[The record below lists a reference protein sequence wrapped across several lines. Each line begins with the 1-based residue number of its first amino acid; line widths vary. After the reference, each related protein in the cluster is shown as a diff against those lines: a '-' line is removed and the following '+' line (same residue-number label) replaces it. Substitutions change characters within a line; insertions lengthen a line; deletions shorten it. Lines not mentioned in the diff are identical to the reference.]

1 MKNKSIF
8 FQKNIS
14 FLLLAF
20 LGLNYLAFLIVFTL
34 KALPAF
40 LMQLILLLNV
50 LKNQSGLQQ
59 LLSTMDLYIGFIAG
73 IVVTFLWFKFCI
85 SIYKSIIGYYK
96 TRRVLKN
103 LNCYFIDEVNVVN
116 TNDEFVFTSGL
127 LNPQIYSSQKLLEN
141 LTEQEYSVVIA
152 HEKYHKKSFDPLK
165 KFMLNMIYSTLP
177 YFPGKKTV
185 FENYD
190 VLTELCADNYAES
203 ISKSRKP
210 IVSALS
216 KMVEFN
222 FNNMANI
229 SAFNLKSDRIK
240 ILVGKELFKTK
251 SFFMALFAIITFT
264 FFNTVLIKNTDVF
277 MQCQHIVECFQALF
291 SESGKISSQ
300 DKEVCLS
307 SDNLTSKYHC
317 MKFTESHHPDDNSMM
332 SSI

>member
-1 MKNKSIF
+1 MKNKNIF
-8 FQKNIS
+8 LQKNIS

-20 LGLNYLAFLIVFTL
+20 LGFNYSAFLIVFTL

-59 LLSTMDLYIGFIAG
+59 LIITLDLYMGFIAG
-73 IVVTFLWFKFCI
+73 LLVIFLWFKFWK
-85 SIYKSIIGYYK
+85 SIYKSVIGYYK

-103 LNCYFIDEVNVVN
+103 LNCYFVDEVNVVN
-116 TNDEFVFTSGL
+116 TSDEFVFTTGL
-127 LNPQIYSSQKLLEN
+127 INPKIYISQKLLKTFSE
-141 LTEQEYSVVIA
+141 EEYKVVIA
-152 HEKYHKKSFDPLK
+152 HEKYHQKSFDSLK
-165 KFMLNMIYSTLP
+165 KFVLNIIYSMLL
-177 YFPGKKTV
+177 YFPGKKTL

-190 VLTELCADNYAES
+190 VLTELCADKHAEG

-216 KMVEFN
+216 KMVEFSSTN
-222 FNNMANI
+222 LTNI

-251 SFFMALFAIITFT
+251 SFFTALFMIITFT
-264 FFNTVLIKNTDVF
+264 FFNTLLIKNTDVF

-291 SESGKISSQ
+291 SENGKISSQ

-317 MKFTESHHPDDNSMM
+317 MKFNESHHPDDNSMM
-332 SSI
+332 SSL